1 MWACCAHLH
10 PGCWLTAGAGAHA
23 CRTLTARPL
32 PVGAAQ
38 GVQPCG
44 PAAPTC
50 TLATDWRQGPAPGR
64 VADSP
69 RAHSRPVAA
78 RRRCAG
84 RALCTHA
91 DMLCAHLIPGCWL
104 AAGPGACSCLVRAY
118 CAARPSAPWLLA
130 GGPGRRELVPGARP
144 LRARLRPGCWPGAG
158 ACPCLVR
165 AHSAPVCALLWKA
178 ALRGTCAHAG
188 LLRALLRPGSSQA
201 AGAGV
206 RSGLLR
212 AHCAPLLRPTTAR
225 RRWLAEMTPV
235 RAFYAPTCI
244 PSLAAVLRGA
254 GAARICCDHLLRGGA
269 HLGVALTVR
278 ARCAPTC
285 SPADSASQ
293 LSGHITSS
301 CMF

>member
-50 TLATDWRQGPAPGR
+50 TLATDWRQGPAPVR

-178 ALRGTCAHAG
+178 ALRGTCPCGPAARPPAPWQLASGRGRRAIGPITRPLRAPFAPYHCQAALACGDDARAG
-188 LLRALLRPGSSQA
+188 LLRAHLHPVAGCGAARSWRRADLLRSPAPWRRPPGRGTDC
-201 AGAGV
+201 AGA
-206 RSGLLR
+206 LR
-212 AHCAPLLRPTTAR
+212 AHLQPC
-225 RRWLAEMTPV
+225 
-235 RAFYAPTCI
+235 
-244 PSLAAVLRGA
+244 
-254 GAARICCDHLLRGGA
+254 
-269 HLGVALTVR
+269 
-278 ARCAPTC
+278 
-285 SPADSASQ
+285 
-293 LSGHITSS
+293 
-301 CMF
+301 